1 LIYDGTL
8 YKLIWIDLCIQ
19 SWLENKF
26 INQNELYIYIY
37 IYIYIYSKTQI
48 KRKMSFTTT
57 DLVEFTLQVL

>member
-37 IYIYIYSKTQI
+37 IYSKTQI

>member
-37 IYIYIYSKTQI
+37 IYSKTQI

-57 DLVEFTLQVL
+57 DFVEFTLQVL

>member
-37 IYIYIYSKTQI
+37 IYIYSKTQI

>member
-37 IYIYIYSKTQI
+37 SKTQI

>member
-37 IYIYIYSKTQI
+37 SKTQI

-57 DLVEFTLQVL
+57 DFVEFTLQVL

>member
-26 INQNELYIYIY
+26 INQNELYIY
-37 IYIYIYSKTQI
+37 SKTQI

-57 DLVEFTLQVL
+57 DFVEFTLQVL